1 MHPLLFCFVVPRDK
15 PCYVCQAFANDLEE
29 RIHIRRYLT
38 DVELPVVKQY
48 SRCDEFPLVVLEG
61 CVSGQAEWQW
71 RLVRVAHSMAG
82 Y

>member
-1 MHPLLFCFVVPRDK
+1 LV
-15 PCYVCQAFANDLEE
+15 EE
-29 RIHIRRYLT
+29 RAGGA

-48 SRCDEFPLVVLEG
+48 SRCDEFPLVVLEA

-71 RLVRVAHSMAG
+71 RLVRVAHSRGG